1 MADSNIYL
9 ATTNNE
15 HYLINPIDWTDT
27 TGNGVKDNSIPG
39 SKIKDASI
47 PSSKIVGGVASEDT
61 YAREQL
67 LLKQNINDESLKT
80 TNKTIVGAIN
90 EIYDNGGGGGSGGEA
105 VDTVARNRTQN
116 IDNVSDSN
124 THFKGTLASGTLR
137 TPTLNFVESISSDGN
152 IPININAETLTP
164 NIKQIDGDINVNASV
179 SLGNKYYEP
188 LSQDNGFR
196 GNTNGALGWY
206 AWKRVFIDEND
217 NEVLPDSNITINNV
231 KLKYA
236 PSMVLI
242 SNNILVK
249 FSDWQYFQKAFYNR
263 SVVMN
268 ATKTTSSGRSNY
280 VVKYYQLTSPLKVT
294 KVGDLYQF
302 TYSGVSYTV
311 THVSNY
317 KFKATSTVEPSKEV
331 ECIAQVK
338 TLDELVNDANF
349 AVIVPDET
357 SSDGTY
363 TINFSMPTSDD
374 HFSDEGP
381 NIKSNITSNNGKS
394 TSDANFIP
402 TLNWNAIP
410 TVANINKCKLYLSNK
425 QATIDEFSDNELPES
440 NLPNL
445 FENLKSYLKN
455 YTEDNYTEA
464 LGDFSYTQNSHY
476 TSNLSYVS
484 HEYEGGYNT
493 MTLEYKPQSFGD
505 SSNTNIVKL
514 FDGEYGD
521 ENNNI
526 RSWDTSLRVTTK
538 PELGCVQIFNFS
550 YAEGFGTVA
559 AGGAAHAEGKGCK
572 TYEDFSHVEGS
583 NNVNIGYG
591 AHVEGWDNTNF
602 GYGSHVEGQNNLC
615 TVNYGHVEGQ
625 YNTVNGS
632 AAHAEGYRTIASG
645 QYQHVCGKYNIEDTG
660 DNYAFIIGNGTTN
673 ERRSNAFTVD
683 WNGNLEASGSG
694 SFFTSTKITNPNT
707 TSQLFISNNRIQINN
722 SEEQEG
728 FKISQANS
736 QPFEFQTTGNSFNFK
751 PNYSQGSNRYFS
763 ISSNLSNAYGV
774 RLDSYSL
781 DLSSETYVKLSTG
794 SHNTLSLDAQSFK
807 ISTQGNDNIIIN
819 KDGTAIPGTINIQFQ
834 VDTTDGNKVTPIF
847 TFTGV

>member
-9 ATTNNE
+9 ATTNSE
-15 HYLINPIDWTDT
+15 QYLINPIDWTDK
-27 TGNGVKDNSIPG
+27 TGSGVKDNSIPG

-67 LLKQNINDESLKT
+67 LLKQNINDTALKT

-90 EIYDNGGGGGSGGEA
+90 EIYDNGGGGGSGGE
-105 VDTVARNRTQN
+105 VIDTVARERTKN
-116 IDNVSDSN
+116 IYNVQDAYTYFS
-124 THFKGTLASGTLR
+124 GTLASDG
-137 TPTLNFVESISSDGN
+137 LNAPNLNYVASILSDGN
-152 IPININAETLTP
+152 IPIEINATTLRS
-164 NIKQIDGDINVNASV
+164 NISQIDGDINVNSSV

-188 LSQDNGFR
+188 LNHENRFK

-206 AWKRVFIDEND
+206 VWRRVYFDEHD
-217 NEVLPDSNITINNV
+217 TEILPDSNITITNV

-236 PSMVLI
+236 PSMVI
-242 SNNILVK
+242 IGNNISIK

-317 KFKATSTVEPSKEV
+317 KFKATSTVEPSKEL

-374 HFSDEGP
+374 NFSDGAT
-381 NIKSNITSNNGKS
+381 NITSNNDKS
-394 TSDANFIP
+394 TSDADFIP
-402 TLNWNAIP
+402 TLNWNAVP
-410 TVANINKCKLYLSNK
+410 TVATINKCKLYLSNK
-425 QATIDEFSDNELPES
+425 QATVAEFTSNDLPED

-445 FENLKSYLKN
+445 FENL
-455 YTEDNYTEA
+455 DNYLDNA
-464 LGDFSYTQNSHY
+464 GVLGDFSYTQNSHY
-476 TSNLSYVS
+476 TSNLIHVS
-484 HEYEGGYNT
+484 HEYKDGYNT
-493 MTLEYKPQSFGD
+493 MVLEYQLQSFGD

-526 RSWDTSLRVTTK
+526 RSWDTSLRVTTN

-645 QYQHVCGKYNIEDTG
+645 QYQHVGGKWNIEDTE
-660 DNYAFIIGNGTTN
+660 NKYAFIIGNGTTN

-683 WNGNLEASGSG
+683 WNGNLEASGEG
-694 SFFTSTKITNPNT
+694 SFFTLTKITNPNT
-707 TSQLFISNNRIQINN
+707 TSQLFIFNNKIQINN
-722 SEEQEG
+722 SEEGEG

-819 KDGTAIPGTINIQFQ
+819 KDGTPIPGTINIQFQ